1 MLPLFFFSNLKIK
14 PIVSCKL
21 VWAILSTAKQSKP
34 IDIKPNVSYAV
45 ELAAHPSKHQLNHY
59 HPKHHRFDF
68 VPTNYNHEAQLSQ
81 CEQGITSNNITK
93 IPFSLSN
100 RGYAV
105 SLPPTLAV
113 IFDIRLGLNPKTS
126 LISEADTPKISFEN

>member
-1 MLPLFFFSNLKIK
+1 
-14 PIVSCKL
+14 

-45 ELAAHPSKHQLNHY
+45 ELAAYPSKRQWVYCHT
-59 HPKHHRFDF
+59 KHHRFTF
-68 VPTNYNHEAQLSQ
+68 EPANYNHEAQLSQ
-81 CEQGITSNNITK
+81 YEQGITSNNITK

-126 LISEADTPKISFEN
+126 PISEADTPKISFEN